1 MTSGGVESCAREMA
15 TGLAGYLE
23 RGRSAKEFVRAFV
36 GACELAWHR
45 GNGRAG
51 HEGGR
56 GGGFLE
62 GHSHSKSR
70 EGIFGGHAGVAFT
83 GRTFVVA
90 AGGEHVLRVGR

>member
-56 GGGFLE
+56 GGGFVE